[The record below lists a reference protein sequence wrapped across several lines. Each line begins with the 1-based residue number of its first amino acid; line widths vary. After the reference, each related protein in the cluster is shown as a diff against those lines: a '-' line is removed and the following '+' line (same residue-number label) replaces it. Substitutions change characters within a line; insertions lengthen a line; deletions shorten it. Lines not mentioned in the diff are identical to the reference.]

1 MKDTLAKRGV
11 DELREAYATAV
22 LAFSAAS
29 SVLVLKLAVN
39 SLPTDEQI
47 TMEENARAAVIAA
60 RRKVWAGQ
68 QPASEIFALILPGRV
83 SGGEW
88 ARLRETYTRALLK
101 HAESASVL
109 AARLAA
115 AAIPTDGE
123 FKLEETA
130 ALALGK
136 ARREFW
142 KVWRACKTT
151 DVDGSPQSRS

>member
-1 MKDTLAKRGV
+1 MNPNATKR
-11 DELREAYATAV
+11 EAHQLREAYTSAV
-22 LAFSAAS
+22 LSFSAAS
-29 SVLVLKLAVN
+29 SVLVLKLATD

-60 RRKVWAGQ
+60 RRKAWAGQ
-68 QPASEIFALILPGRV
+68 SESETFAMILPSRI
-83 SGGEW
+83 SSGEW
-88 ARLRETYTRALLK
+88 VRLREAYTRALLK

-115 AAIPTDGE
+115 VAIPTDEE
-123 FKLEETA
+123 FKLEEIA

-136 ARREFW
+136 ARRAFW

-151 DVDGSPQSRS
+151 DVERSPQSHG